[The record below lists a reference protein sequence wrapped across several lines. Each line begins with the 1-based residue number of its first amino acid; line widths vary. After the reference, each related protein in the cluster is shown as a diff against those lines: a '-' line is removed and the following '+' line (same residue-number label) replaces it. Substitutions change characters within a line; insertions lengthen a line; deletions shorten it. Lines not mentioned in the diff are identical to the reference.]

1 MDAAGSS
8 FRLRFSVNEE
18 VRISSSNFFRLC
30 DRDDLRCDGG
40 PSTATRRAKA
50 PAEPGVAAALAG
62 VGVETAAAG
71 GAGVETGASAAGTV
85 VA

>member
-1 MDAAGSS
+1 
-8 FRLRFSVNEE
+8 
-18 VRISSSNFFRLC
+18 
-30 DRDDLRCDGG
+30 
-40 PSTATRRAKA
+40 
-50 PAEPGVAAALAG
+50 LAG